1 MFLYTARK
9 FGTEY
14 FRMPKKVGKVVNEIK
29 RQSIRGW
36 KVDRENTHKA
46 VLMKI
51 LIGNFQG
58 DGANDVMF
66 TK

>member
-1 MFLYTARK
+1 
-9 FGTEY
+9 
-14 FRMPKKVGKVVNEIK
+14 MPKKVGKVVNEIK